1 LPKWGI
7 YLTKHSLSDLV
18 ENKFAQLGHQNDV
31 TVWELGW
38 FTEWTFDHCTR
49 TDEDGKK
56 IYVDEDEN
64 VIKSYELY
72 NLCAEATQVTS
83 VHSLRNWHGV
93 AKNVSPKLKE
103 DYPLGLSHWKAII
116 PHCNTEKEL
125 RKLADIVLSFTSP
138 DGAIISVVDL
148 RRRLSGKDGGPADW
162 EKKLKTATNATKKLA
177 NDMQA
182 PSFVRSAAR
191 GFLTS
196 TTHPPLP

>member
-1 LPKWGI
+1 VTKRSLPDI
-7 YLTKHSLSDLV
+7 I
-18 ENKFAQLGHQNDV
+18 ENRFAQLGHQNDV

-38 FTEWTFDHCTR
+38 LVEWTFHHCSR
-49 TDEDGKK
+49 IDNDGNK
-56 IYVDEDEN
+56 ILVDGNEN

-72 NLCAEATQVTS
+72 NLIAEATQVTS

-116 PHCNTEKEL
+116 PHCDTEKEL
-125 RKLADIVLSFTSP
+125 RKMADIVLSLTSP

-148 RRRLSGKDGGPADW
+148 RRRLSEGDGRAKW
-162 EKKLKTATNATKKLA
+162 EKWLKTATNACKKLSSDDA
-177 NDMQA
+177 T
-182 PSFVRSAAR
+182 PSFVRSEAKRFVTA
-191 GFLTS
+191 